1 MARKIK
7 YYLVAAEALP
17 EIFIRVAEA
26 KRMMQTGEAD
36 TVGAATKMAGISRSA
51 FYKYKDAVQPF
62 NDMKSEHI
70 ITFYTLLKDVSGTLS
85 SVLGVFAASGAN
97 ILTINQSIPTNGC
110 AAVTISAETSAMEKS
125 LEQLITEH
133 QLKDQV
139 EMTGTFCIGR
149 SQEGVC
155 VLVDGEFVQAK
166 HDISLRFRG
175 SSNQR
180 LLDVKKTLA
189 AGQPVWW
196 EDEKV
201 FATHTMEK

>member
-17 EIFIRVAEA
+17 EIFIRV
-26 KRMMQTGEAD
+26 

-125 LEQLITEH
+125 LEQLIT
-133 QLKDQV
+133 
-139 EMTGTFCIGR
+139 
-149 SQEGVC
+149 
-155 VLVDGEFVQAK
+155 
-166 HDISLRFRG
+166 DISA
-175 SSNQR
+175 
-180 LLDVKKTLA
+180 LDNVIKFEILA
-189 AGQPVWW
+189 G
-196 EDEKV
+196 
-201 FATHTMEK
+201 